1 VEPEVDLVITIRA
14 HGILL
19 EVKYRQYIDR
29 PRDTLGVWAFIEK
42 TAFNAPFVVLVTLS
56 DEISTADPRCP
67 AIVVAVVDEMALQL
81 DAHKDKSRCVFSS
94 QEPSR
99 LRETQQPGRQVQID
113 SMKRQVEE
121 LNVGHW

>member
-56 DEISTADPRCP
+56 DEISTADPR
-67 AIVVAVVDEMALQL
+67 IVALL
-81 DAHKDKSRCVFSS
+81 LSSLLSMRWPYNLMHTKISRDVYSA
-94 QEPSR
+94 PR
-99 LRETQQPGRQVQID
+99 NQV
-113 SMKRQVEE
+113 
-121 LNVGHW
+121 G